1 MGSLTVPS
9 EGLVYVDAQ
18 IAIYTVDR
26 HPKYGPAC
34 MPLWSAAAAGAVT
47 VVSSELILLETL
59 VGPIR
64 AADAALERD
73 REGLWGRPNTLLL
86 PVTRAVLRE
95 AARLRAAIPPL
106 KAPDAI
112 HAATAMLSGCA
123 LFVTNDAAFR
133 HIPGLPIA
141 MLDDALSAP

>member
-1 MGSLTVPS
+1 MGSLNVPDA
-9 EGLVYVDAQ
+9 GLVYIDAQ
-18 IAIYTVDR
+18 VAIYTVDW

-34 MPLWSAAAAGAVT
+34 MPLWAAAASSAVT

-73 REGLWGRPNTLLL
+73 REGLWSRPNTLLL
-86 PVTRAVLRE
+86 PITREVLRE
-95 AARLRAAIPPL
+95 AARLRAFMPPL

-112 HAATAMLSGCA
+112 HAATAVLSGCA
-123 LFVTNDAAFR
+123 LFVTNDSVFR
-133 HIPGLPIA
+133 RIPALPVA
-141 MLDDALSAP
+141 LLDDAIAAT